1 MNGGLIVPR
10 KMFLAGPG
18 RYRWPVVSVG
28 AAAVALT
35 LSSAS
40 PLVALET
47 RSLQHVAVEL
57 GADSSV
63 KSVSVSGSTSSSASP
78 VQEVAPA
85 QAVEKL
91 PIRVQTLWWHDG
103 KSGTDLSELQGKSG
117 RFVMQLV
124 VQDVTSTPTEIAF
137 DSNGARFHQKSLVG
151 VPLTVVANAIVPNG
165 RVVSAADAQE
175 GRVTDGVVVSHDTQA
190 ATVQWASL
198 IAPPVLAPTSTFTLV
213 VESEKFAVPEFNLAV
228 EPGITTDPSMT
239 RLVERAFG
247 TDGAAARQEQK
258 TISHVLQISKEVNE
272 ALQFVDETYLALQD
286 DISTLGAQ
294 TFTELKS
301 SSESIIRHLE
311 STRSSLTSIGTQT
324 SSAISS
330 TRTGAESNLTN
341 YVSSIDSL
349 LGGGKPQFT
358 GQQIEGCSIALPQ
371 LAAGEPRTIM
381 SSIYLVDAQLGAV
394 TALFGKDNESPNCRT
409 KFVSELA
416 NTIGSSIDYTDPSKA
431 KACLETKP
439 EEASVSCRLHQLSTG
454 MEDNLQQLH
463 TLSGQAE
470 GRYSA
475 LSAPQIN
482 DLVTGDEGLNRHLEV
497 LAAKINEFKQ
507 LADDTSAPDP
517 GWISQARAQ
526 VNDIIETVKSL
537 DEDATK
543 LQGQATALKKQ
554 LTDSLF
560 APDTGLLA
568 QLEKAAA
575 AGQSTPSVGAWFA
588 DSGYRDALGNLVD
601 TAVAGG
607 QTCDA
612 TWGQSLTAESTATDI
627 AAALTRLE
635 TADCSLSGVAAATRQ
650 LVEGYSTSD
659 TALTELAGQ
668 VQTSIDKLKELRD
681 SLPAKADELVATTG
695 ELSGGLRK
703 LYQEQN
709 GTATGKLAELQKQLD
724 GSQGK
729 LSTSGKE
736 LKAAL
741 ERLWDGPVELPA
753 PDPDEGQCAR
763 KPLPDGESI
772 ATKLA
777 YLSDSLKCNGAELS
791 QSLTDLNSRLEGL
804 ETAVPGDISAA
815 QGHATEAVN
824 RLNGHLD
831 ALGTQL
837 DETVATQ
844 RSASLAETQTTLQ
857 SAREKS
863 RADLQST
870 LEQLE
875 ASTNGVLET
884 LSSALDSASAQ
895 SQAVADQL
903 HGDFERLLA
912 NLGQPRNESRLGVLG
927 KLYGV
932 TTQVGETGNVLQNVD
947 SRVRQYGSS
956 RTAQLLS
963 IDMQSAVF
971 SKTAEAT
978 DAYQPFADRGR
989 TGKGRVLTVFT
1000 YTLKGSK

>member
-1 MNGGLIVPR
+1 MLR
-10 KMFLAGPG
+10 KTLLTGTG
-18 RYRWPVVSVG
+18 RYRWPVVAVG

-35 LSSAS
+35 VSSAA
-40 PLVALET
+40 PLAAVET
-47 RSLQHVAVEL
+47 RSLQHVSVEL

-63 KSVSVSGSTSSSASP
+63 RSVSVSGSTTASASP
-78 VQEVAPA
+78 EQEVAPA

-103 KSGTDLSELQGKSG
+103 KAGTDLSELQGKSG

-137 DSNGARFHQKSLVG
+137 DSNGSRFHQKSLVG
-151 VPLTVVANAIVPNG
+151 VPLTVVANAIVPDG
-165 RVVSAADAQE
+165 RVVAATDAPE
-175 GRVTDGVVVSHDTQA
+175 GQATDGVVVSRDAET

-213 VESEKFAVPEFNLAV
+213 VESEKFSVPEFNLAV
-228 EPGITTDPSMT
+228 EPGITTDPSMA

-247 TDGAAARQEQK
+247 TDGAAAQQEQK
-258 TISHVLQISKEVNE
+258 TIAHVLQVSKEVNE
-272 ALQFVDETYLALQD
+272 ALQFVDKTYLALQD
-286 DISTLGAQ
+286 DISALGAQ

-311 STRSSLTSIGTQT
+311 STRTSLTSIGAQT
-324 SSAISS
+324 GSAISS
-330 TRTGAESNLTN
+330 TRSGAESNLTN
-341 YVSSIDSL
+341 YVSSIDAL

-358 GQQIEGCSIALPQ
+358 GQQVEGCSIALPQ
-371 LAAGEPRTIM
+371 LAAGQPRTIM

-394 TALFGKDNESPNCRT
+394 TALFGKDDESPNCRT
-409 KFVSELA
+409 RFVSELA
-416 NTIGSSIDYTDPSKA
+416 NNIGSSADYSDPAKA
-431 KACLETKP
+431 KACLDTKP

-454 MEDNLQQLH
+454 MENNLQQLH
-463 TLSGQAE
+463 ALSGQAE

-482 DLVTGDEGLNRHLEV
+482 DLVTGDEGLNKHLEV
-497 LAAKINEFKQ
+497 LAAKINEFKL

-517 GWISQARAQ
+517 GWISQARTQ
-526 VNDIIETVKSL
+526 VKDIIGAVKSL
-537 DEDATK
+537 DANATQ
-543 LQGQATALKKQ
+543 LQTQATELKTQ

-560 APDTGLLA
+560 SPDTGLLA
-568 QLEKAAA
+568 LLEKAAA
-575 AGQSTPSVGAWFA
+575 SGQTTPSVGAWFA
-588 DSGYRDALGNLVD
+588 GSGYRDALSNLVEA
-601 TAVAGG
+601 TGG

-612 TWGQSLTAESTATDI
+612 AWGQGLSADSSTADLTA
-627 AAALTRLE
+627 ALSRLE
-635 TADCSLSGVAAATRQ
+635 TADCPVSGVAAATRQ
-650 LVEGYSTSD
+650 LVEGYATAD
-659 TALTELAGQ
+659 TALSDLARQ
-668 VQTSIDKLKELRD
+668 VQASVDKLKELRD
-681 SLPAKADELVATTG
+681 SLPTKTDQLVATTD
-695 ELSGGLRK
+695 ELRDGLHE

-729 LSTSGKE
+729 LSTSGKD
-736 LKAAL
+736 LTAAL

-753 PDPDEGQCAR
+753 PDPDQGKCAR
-763 KPLPDGESI
+763 KPLPDGESL

-791 QSLTDLNSRLEGL
+791 QSLTELNSGLEGL
-804 ETAVPGDISAA
+804 ETTVPGNISAA
-815 QGHATEAVN
+815 QGHATDAVN

-844 RSASLAETQTTLQ
+844 RTASLQETQTTLQ

-870 LEQLE
+870 LTQLE

-884 LSSALDSASAQ
+884 LSSALDSASTQ

-903 HGDFERLLA
+903 RGDFERLLA

-932 TTQVGETGNVLQNVD
+932 TTQVGETGTVLENVD

-978 DAYQPFADRGR
+978 DAYQPFADHGR
-989 TGKGRVLTVFT
+989 TGNGRVLTVFT
-1000 YTLKGSK
+1000 YSLKGRK

>member
-1 MNGGLIVPR
+1 MPR
-10 KMFLAGPG
+10 KTFLTGPG
-18 RYRWPVVSVG
+18 RYRLPVVAVG

-35 LSSAS
+35 VSSAS

-57 GADSSV
+57 GADASV
-63 KSVSVSGSTSSSASP
+63 KSVSVSGSTTASASP
-78 VQEVAPA
+78 EQEVAPA

-151 VPLTVVANAIVPNG
+151 VPLTVVANAIVPDG
-165 RVVSAADAQE
+165 RVVSAADVQE
-175 GRVTDGVVVSHDTQA
+175 GRVTDGVVVSHDDKA

-258 TISHVLQISKEVNE
+258 TIAHVLQVSKEVNE

-286 DISTLGAQ
+286 DISALGAQ

-301 SSESIIRHLE
+301 SSESIIQHLE

-358 GQQIEGCSIALPQ
+358 SQQIEGCSIALPQ

-394 TALFGKDNESPNCRT
+394 TALFGKDDESPNCRT

-416 NTIGSSIDYTDPSKA
+416 NTIGSTTDYTDPAKA

-454 MEDNLQQLH
+454 MENNLQQLH
-463 TLSGQAE
+463 ALSGQAE

-475 LSAPQIN
+475 LSTPQIN
-482 DLVTGDEGLNRHLEV
+482 DLVTGDEGLNRHLEL
-497 LAAKINEFKQ
+497 LAGKINEFKL
-507 LADDTSAPDP
+507 LADDTSAPEP
-517 GWISQARAQ
+517 GWISQARTQ
-526 VNDIIETVKSL
+526 LQDIIGTVKSL
-537 DEDATK
+537 DADTTQ
-543 LQGQATALKKQ
+543 LHTQATELKTQ

-568 QLEKAAA
+568 LLEKAAA
-575 AGQSTPSVGAWFA
+575 SGQSAPSVGTWFA
-588 DSGYRDALGNLVD
+588 NSGYRDALSSL
-601 TAVAGG
+601 AEAGG
-607 QTCDA
+607 AQTCDT
-612 TWGQSLTAESTATDI
+612 TWGQSLTAESTAADI
-627 AAALTRLE
+627 AAALSRLE
-635 TADCSLSGVAAATRQ
+635 TADCSVSGLATATRQ
-650 LVEGYSTSD
+650 LVEGYATAG
-659 TALTELAGQ
+659 TALTDLAAQ
-668 VQTSIDKLKELRD
+668 VQVSVDKLKELRD
-681 SLPAKADELVATTG
+681 SLPAKADELAAATNELNG
-695 ELSGGLRK
+695 ELRK

-709 GTATGKLAELQKQLD
+709 GTTTGKLAELQKQLD

-753 PDPDEGQCAR
+753 PDPEQGKCAR
-763 KPLPDGESI
+763 KPLADDVSI

-791 QSLTDLNSRLEGL
+791 QSLTDLNSGLEGL

-815 QGHATEAVN
+815 QGHATDAVN

-844 RSASLAETQTTLQ
+844 RSTSLAETQTTLQ
-857 SAREKS
+857 NAREKS

-870 LEQLE
+870 LAQLE

-884 LSSALDSASAQ
+884 LSSALDSASTQ
-895 SQAVADQL
+895 SQAVADRL
-903 HGDFERLLA
+903 RGDFERLLA

-932 TTQVGETGNVLQNVD
+932 TTQVGETGTVLENVD

-963 IDMQSAVF
+963 IDMQTAVF
-971 SKTAEAT
+971 SKTTEAT

-989 TGKGRVLTVFT
+989 TGKGKVLTVFT